1 MWIFVHYLSPTYQ
14 PTKALMLLSF
24 SLISKLS
31 LVVVVAGKL
40 GHSLHFI
47 MTPTYHMINPP
58 STFIDELNC
67 LSSSSS
73 SWHTLFSS
81 SDQDHGGPCRHELQ
95 TPVLGSKVSHAT
107 ATLNLFEKK
116 QEIDSDEEEQG
127 DCNSTKWLPK
137 KIRIVRKMMGA
148 SQASEKRMVTVDSA
162 PKMEIQE
169 QHPSPSFNSDE
180 SGKGSSYR
188 NSDSAVRVCSSCNT
202 TKTPLWRS
210 GPRGPKSLCNA
221 CGIRQRKAKRA
232 LAAAAAA
239 AASGGN
245 VLPPATSSVK
255 VKAKGKTKRTK
266 NGHADG
272 RPRIKRGRKDKSPPS
287 PSSPPKTSDLCY
299 KDFTLRILGKHYSA
313 YHKVF
318 PQDEREA
325 AILLMALSHGLV
337 RG

>member
-1 MWIFVHYLSPTYQ
+1 MPIERLIMWIFVHYLSPTYQ
-14 PTKALMLLSF
+14 PTKALMLLSS

-31 LVVVVAGKL
+31 SVVVVAGKL

-148 SQASEKRMVTVDSA
+148 SQASEKRMVSVDSA

-180 SGKGSSYR
+180 SSKGSSYR
-188 NSDSAVRVCSSCNT
+188 NSDSAVR
-202 TKTPLWRS
+202 
-210 GPRGPKSLCNA
+210 SLCNA

-287 PSSPPKTSDLCY
+287 PSSPPKTNDLCY

-337 RG
+337 R